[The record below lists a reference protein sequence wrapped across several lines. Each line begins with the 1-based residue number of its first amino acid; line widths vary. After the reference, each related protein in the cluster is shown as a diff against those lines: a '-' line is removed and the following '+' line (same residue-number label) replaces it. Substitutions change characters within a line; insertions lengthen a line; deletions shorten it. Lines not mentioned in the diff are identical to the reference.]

1 LRKSRNVLSQIPLE
15 YGKAD
20 IALQLIV
27 DIALEAV
34 GEVVEVAV
42 QDRFLIVDQ

>member
-1 LRKSRNVLSQIPLE
+1 MLSKIPLE
-15 YGKAD
+15 YSKAD

-34 GEVVEVAV
+34 SEVVEVAV
-42 QDRFLIVDQ
+42 QGGSYFDINRLR